1 MKSVR
6 EDFNSSIEKT
16 VLREECSHARQSVWK
31 KNSEATFEI
40 NGKVL
45 KKQEKD
51 ASKKVSKKKPKKKAA
66 KSVSS
71 ESSSSSE
78 SSAGSSISSGQQQ
91 QQQQQHL
98 FASQFAYNI
107 PQQFNQPN
115 HFHSSQPQY
124 ANPVAPSM
132 FSHQQHF
139 NTHQQYAPQ
148 YIQQIEQPAV
158 ADRSRLSFISKQIEQ
173 PPHPFLSSSSSFSP
187 SFSSQSKPIVTK
199 VVAESESD
207 DEETKE
213 YPDN

>member
-1 MKSVR
+1 MYLLALSHFRSGPRSLRAYHLLKERHLRTPKAKYLLAKCCLDLSKYSEAESVLTS
-6 EDFNSSIEKT
+6 DFFSNSSSRT
-16 VLREECSHARQSVWK
+16 S
-31 KNSEATFEI
+31 NST
-40 NGKVL
+40 NL
-45 KKQEKD
+45 TN
-51 ASKKVSKKKPKKKAA
+51 
-66 KSVSS
+66 
-71 ESSSSSE
+71 
-78 SSAGSSISSGQQQ
+78 SAQGQTNPNGQQQ